1 MKSNYQMRF
10 LVLSLLL
17 LLLGASPLSAQKTD
31 DDRPQQLDILKINV
45 GQFFINEARIM
56 YEMQLRPKSSLE
68 FGLGYIYKNA
78 AWFEQGGRP
87 MLAQGAGAYL
97 GFRKYFVRKSIFYQP
112 KILSYFSPMV
122 FYRYSTYKDEWLF
135 FPGGSP
141 ETSECERFSE
151 RINQLGIVFR
161 IGWQTRV
168 GRVALDMYGGLGFKW
183 QPSVR
188 TSTAFNDSTDVCEII
203 PSSDLTH
210 FSIKESPVNVVLNAG
225 VKIGL
230 RRDNRERNYKIK
242 EDENPLKEDQPE
254 GPPKF

>member
-10 LVLSLLL
+10 LVLSLLVFI
-17 LLLGASPLSAQKTD
+17 LGASPLAAQKSD
-31 DDRPQQLDILKINV
+31 DDRPHQLDILKINV

-68 FGLGYIYKNA
+68 FGVGYIYKNA
-78 AWFEQGGRP
+78 RWFEQGGRP
-87 MLAQGAGAYL
+87 MLAEGAGAYL

-122 FYRYSTYKDEWLF
+122 FYRFTSYDDEWLL
-135 FPGGSP
+135 FPGGS
-141 ETSECERFSE
+141 EITSECERFSE
-151 RINQLGIVFR
+151 RIHQLGILFR

-188 TSTAFNDSTDVCEII
+188 TSTAFNDSTIVCEVL
-203 PSSDLTH
+203 PTTDLTH
-210 FSIKESPVNVVLNAG
+210 FSVSESPVNVVLNAG

-230 RRDNRERNYKIK
+230 RRSNRERNYKIK
-242 EDENPLKEDQPE
+242 EDDNPLKEDQPE
-254 GPPKF
+254 SPPSF